1 MDFPKQKILILHS
14 SSDLYGASRV
24 IIESIRALLEEGHMV
39 VFAVSS
45 DGPLCLEVTK
55 LGCKVEIIPLATVR
69 RKYFNVRG
77 LLNRANAFRSSW
89 NEIKRIVSTHKI
101 DTIYSNTT
109 GVIIGC
115 FFSKRNHLR
124 HLWHVHEIIPGPCWL
139 LKAYGFLMHKH
150 ANTVVVVSDAVK
162 GYWLKINSKINIE
175 KLYNGFHFSP
185 YGEENTIRHELG
197 VSSDTLLVGMIA
209 RVHFWKGQSYFL
221 EISDHIRR
229 KNENVKFIMVGDAF
243 PGYEYI
249 YEEIK
254 SKVEE
259 LNLQDYV
266 IDLGYRT
273 DISRILDGLDIFIL
287 PSILPDPLPTTILEA
302 MSSSKPVVATNHGG
316 APEMIASGVSGYLI
330 PWDNAE
336 KAVETLFPLISDKG
350 LREDMGRKGREIVAD
365 RFSVN
370 QYKKNLIK
378 LVERL

>member
-24 IIESIRALLEEGHMV
+24 IIESIRALLEEGHKV

-45 DGPLCLEVTK
+45 DGPLCLEVIK

-77 LLNRANAFRSSW
+77 LLNRANAFRNSW
-89 NEIKRIVSTHKI
+89 KEIKMIVSIHKI

-115 FFSKRNHLR
+115 FFAKRNQLR
-124 HLWHVHEIIPGPCWL
+124 HLWHVHEIIPGPSWL

-162 GYWLKINSKINIE
+162 EYWLEVNSKINIE
-175 KLYNGFHFSP
+175 KLYNGFHFLP
-185 YGEENTIRHELG
+185 YGEENTIRQELG
-197 VSSDTLLVGMIA
+197 VSSDALLIGMIA

-221 EISDHIRR
+221 ELSNLIRQ
-229 KNENVKFIMVGDAF
+229 KNGNVKFVMVGDAF

-254 SKVEE
+254 NKVEE
-259 LNLQDYV
+259 LDLQDDV

-302 MSSSKPVVATNHGG
+302 MSASKPVVATNHGG
-316 APEMIASGVSGYLI
+316 APEMIADEMSGYLI
-330 PWDNAE
+330 PWDNAQ
-336 KAVETLFPLISDKG
+336 KAVDIIFPLINDRS
-350 LREDMGRKGREIVAD
+350 LREEMGRKGSEIVAD
-365 RFSVN
+365 RFSVD

-378 LVERL
+378 LVENL